1 MTIYTFP
8 EPFECFRH
16 GRRGWVT
23 AYLDD
28 SFFVWVSEDG
38 CHSCVGISSRFDPPP
53 PVPVAARR
61 PKVGE
66 VWMRS
71 HWATPALLIYHDGRS
86 PGNWA
91 TSTAEG
97 GLGTCIDDWLT
108 RPATPEEAEP
118 FRPLLEGLKAS
129 LGEG

>member
-1 MTIYTFP
+1 MIYLMD
-8 EPFECFRH
+8 EPFECFSH

-38 CHSCVGISSRFDPPP
+38 CHSCVGISSRFDPSPP
-53 PVPVAARR
+53 IPAAARK

-66 VWMRS
+66 IWIS
-71 HWATPALLIYHDGRS
+71 FGEPILLVSWNED
-86 PGNWA
+86 NWRILFPCHA
-91 TSTAEG
+91 GSAIVSRDS
-97 GLGTCIDDWLT
+97 LV

-118 FRPLLEGLKAS
+118 FRELFDGLKAS
-129 LGEG
+129 FGEA